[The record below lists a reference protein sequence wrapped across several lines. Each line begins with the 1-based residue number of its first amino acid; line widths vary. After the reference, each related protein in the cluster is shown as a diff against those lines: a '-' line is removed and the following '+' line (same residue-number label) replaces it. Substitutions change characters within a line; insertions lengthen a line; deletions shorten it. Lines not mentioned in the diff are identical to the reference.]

1 MTGSIRDRCRRF
13 VRDESG
19 SSEVEYLLLTGAIVL
34 PLSVFLSSLLIRSFA
49 IWFGRIGWWIN
60 LPFP

>member
-1 MTGSIRDRCRRF
+1 MNDSIRARCRHF
-13 VRDESG
+13 VSDESG

-34 PLSVFLSSLLIRSFA
+34 PLSVLLSSLLVSSFA
-49 IWFGRIGWWIN
+49 IWFGRLGWWIN

>member
-1 MTGSIRDRCRRF
+1 MTGSVRSRCRLF
-13 VRDESG
+13 VADESG

-34 PLSVFLSSLLIRSFA
+34 PLSVLLSSLLVSSFTV
-49 IWFGRIGWWIN
+49 WFGRIGWWIN